1 MAMFFL
7 CKLDGGCTVFICIA
21 IFYILHIFN
30 KSNLVCKERKE
41 REKEERKAEGQ
52 KGREGAREKRK
63 EVGKGTETRRKE
75 DKMRQSLSRTL
86 MGKSS
91 KELTLLGVK
100 EGTV

>member
-7 CKLDGGCTVFICIA
+7 CKLDGGCTVFICIV

-52 KGREGAREKRK
+52 KGREGVGERK
-63 EVGKGTETRRKE
+63 GRRWGKERRRGGRKT
-75 DKMRQSLSRTL
+75 K
-86 MGKSS
+86 
-91 KELTLLGVK
+91 
-100 EGTV
+100 